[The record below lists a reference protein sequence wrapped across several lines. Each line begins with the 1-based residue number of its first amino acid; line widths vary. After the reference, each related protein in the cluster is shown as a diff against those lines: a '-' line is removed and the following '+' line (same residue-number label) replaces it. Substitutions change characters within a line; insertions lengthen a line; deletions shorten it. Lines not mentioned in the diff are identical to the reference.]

1 MNDRRKGMW
10 LAWLIVVVAWPL
22 PLVASETVPGTRY
35 GDLGL
40 QIDNFLS
47 ISIPDRAENSRSPA
61 VPPEIVAQSA
71 PLKLQLS
78 ETVTDADPRL
88 AQAAM
93 EAPVA
98 DKAPASDGLKFEI
111 RRYLIEGN
119 TLLSPDVIDEALA
132 PFTGRQKDF
141 GDVQR
146 GLEAVQNAYQERGYA
161 SVQVMLP
168 EQELDKGE
176 VRFLVIETKIG
187 KITVEGN
194 EHFSGENIRRS
205 VPALASGKTPNSREI
220 AASIKVANESPAKQ
234 TAVLLRSGGREG
246 EIDAVMRVADIDP
259 RRYAISFDN
268 SGNNNTG
275 RYRVGFAFQH
285 ANLWDRDHVLTAQ
298 YLTSPENP
306 NKVTALGV
314 GYHIPLYARG
324 DSMDFVAGYSN
335 VDSGTVQDLFA
346 VTGQGAIY
354 ALRYNQA
361 LPRLGEI
368 DQKLIYGI
376 DYKAYKNNVQ
386 PIGQEFN
393 LIPDLTIHP
402 LSIAYAG
409 VLRDRQQE
417 FSYIAQISQNLP
429 GGSDGTD
436 TDFKNARTGA
446 RAAYRVYR
454 LGGSYSRATAQD
466 WQFRAN
472 FNAQYTEHALA
483 AGEQFGLGGAESIR
497 GFNERYASND
507 RGYRSNFE
515 IYTPD
520 FGGKTG
526 LDNLRLRLLTFY
538 DTGTLGRN
546 ERQLG
551 ELSGASLDSVGFGI
565 RLNYNNYFNLKLD
578 YAKVLHDGTQFE
590 TPAARTH
597 ASRIHG
603 SIAITF

>member
-1 MNDRRKGMW
+1 MNDRRKGRW
-10 LAWLIVVVAWPL
+10 LAWLIVVAAWSL
-22 PLVASETVPGTRY
+22 PLAVSETVLGARY

-40 QIDNFLS
+40 QIDNFPG
-47 ISIPDRAENSRSPA
+47 ISIADRAENSASRTIPL
-61 VPPEIVAQSA
+61 EIMTQSA
-71 PLKLQLS
+71 PLKLRLS
-78 ETVTDADPRL
+78 ETVTDVNPRF
-88 AQAAM
+88 AQATT

-98 DKAPASDGLKFEI
+98 DQAPVSDGLKFEI
-111 RRYLIEGN
+111 RRYLIDGN

-146 GLEAVQNAYQERGYA
+146 GLEAMQDAYQQRGYA
-161 SVQVMLP
+161 SVQVLLP

-187 KITVEGN
+187 KITIEGN
-194 EHFSGENIRRS
+194 EHFSSENIRRS
-205 VPALASGKTPNSREI
+205 VPALTPGKTPNSRDI

-234 TAVLLRSGGREG
+234 TAVLLRSGQREG
-246 EIDAVMRVADIDP
+246 EVDATIRVADVNP
-259 RRYAISFDN
+259 GRYAVSFDN
-268 SGNNNTG
+268 SGNSNTG

-306 NKVTALGV
+306 SKVTVLGV

-324 DSMDFVAGYSN
+324 DSMDFVAGYSD
-335 VDSGTVQDLFA
+335 VDSGTVQDLFT

-361 LPRLGEI
+361 LPRWGEM
-368 DQKLIYGI
+368 DQRLIYGI
-376 DYKAYKNNVQ
+376 DYKAFKNNVL
-386 PIGQEFN
+386 PIGQAIN
-393 LIPDLTIHP
+393 LVPDITIHP
-402 LSIAYAG
+402 LSIAYSG
-409 VLRDRQQE
+409 LLRGTQQE

-436 TDFKNARTGA
+436 QDFKNSRIDS
-446 RAAYRVYR
+446 RATYRIYR
-454 LGGSYSRATAQD
+454 LGGSYSTTAQD
-466 WQFRAN
+466 WQFRVN
-472 FNAQYTEHALA
+472 FNAQYTKHALV

-497 GFNERYASND
+497 GFKERYASND

-520 FGGKTG
+520 LGGKTG
-526 LDNLRLRLLTFY
+526 FDNLRLRLLTFY

-546 ERQLG
+546 ARQLG

-565 RLNYNNYFNLKLD
+565 RLNYNNYLNIKLD
-578 YAKVLHDGTQFE
+578 YAKVLHDGTQFG
-590 TPAARTH
+590 TPAGRTH